1 MQDASWKFRIKYF
14 LWLNTA
20 RQKYRTIK
28 MCDSNNSTGHWRWKQ
43 KNKNK
48 KQGKKKYISVSLP
61 TPSTL
66 FYLKNSSNNM
76 NYPSK
81 FGFDNREIIDFT
93 GLHAS
98 SFLFK
103 SEEMNKNVK
112 PQTLFIFNF
121 QNRYPSYIHTVYIC
135 KMGSTVF
142 IMYKLLLS
150 YCIAK
155 REDRNPSIQQIRISI
170 CIKVYKS
177 RSIIVRN
184 QYMYYTAML

>member
-1 MQDASWKFRIKYF
+1 MKVGK
-14 LWLNTA
+14 
-20 RQKYRTIK
+20 
-28 MCDSNNSTGHWRWKQ
+28 
-43 KNKNK
+43 KNK

-81 FGFDNREIIDFT
+81 FGFDNREVIDFT

-103 SEEMNKNVK
+103 SEEMNKNMK
-112 PQTLFIFNF
+112 PQNLFIFNF
-121 QNRYPSYIHTVYIC
+121 QKWYPSYIHTVYIC
-135 KMGSTVF
+135 KIGSTVF
-142 IMYKLLLS
+142 IIYKLLLS

-155 REDRNPSIQQIRISI
+155 REGHYPSIQQIQISI
-170 CIKVYKS
+170 CIKVYES
-177 RSIIVRN
+177 RNIIVRN
-184 QYMYYTAML
+184 QYMYLSAML